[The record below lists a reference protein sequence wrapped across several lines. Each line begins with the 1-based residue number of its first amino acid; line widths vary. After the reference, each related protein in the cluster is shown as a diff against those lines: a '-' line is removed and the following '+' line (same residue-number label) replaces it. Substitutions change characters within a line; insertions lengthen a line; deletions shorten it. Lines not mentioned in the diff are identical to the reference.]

1 MTGTAPARPDA
12 RRNRMAVA
20 ACTGVVALML
30 AAAYAAVPLY
40 TLFCRV
46 TGYGGTTQRVAA
58 SPVGVIDR
66 EVTVR
71 FDANVAPGLSWRFRP
86 VNGPITV
93 KAGEVATATFEA
105 VNVSAA
111 ETVGT
116 STFNVTPE
124 ETGAYFDKLQCF
136 CFTEQRLGPGER
148 VEMPVTFFVDPKIDE
163 DKDLKGVHTITLS
176 YTFFPARRAGGN
188 VATARL
194 QVGPAAAPRL

>member
-86 VNGPITV
+86 VSGPITV

-163 DKDLKGVHTITLS
+163 DPDLKGVHTITLS
-176 YTFFPARRAGGN
+176 YTFFPARRAGKP
-188 VATARL
+188 VATA
-194 QVGPAAAPRL
+194 QPPDGAAGRPKL